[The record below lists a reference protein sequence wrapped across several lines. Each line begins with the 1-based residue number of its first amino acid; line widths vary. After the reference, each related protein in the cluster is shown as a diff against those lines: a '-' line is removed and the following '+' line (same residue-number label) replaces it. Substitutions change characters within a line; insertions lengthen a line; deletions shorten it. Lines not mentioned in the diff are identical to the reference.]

1 MARHLLQR
9 LLALPL
15 VLLLVDPPV
24 AVRAQHLAADPAS
37 SAEERKPPNFVVIF
51 LDDAGWGDLGAN
63 WAETP
68 ETPFLDHLA
77 QQSLRCVRTTH

>member
-1 MARHLLQR
+1 MARHLLPR
-9 LLALPL
+9 LLALSL
-15 VLLLVDPPV
+15 VLLLVDSSG
-24 AVRAQHLAADPAS
+24 VRAEHLAADPAS